1 MAKENQK
8 RIRVRAAQN
17 IVSIGLIS
25 IEAVLVFS
33 EAAWNFPLVINLLI
47 LAGAA
52 LSGLFF
58 IAERE
63 KKDGRIKRPHV
74 SSVLSLVCWTW
85 FAVAMLLEQ
94 VNPGVYGVDLAA
106 LGPLL
111 INIGGSAILAA
122 IFTIT
127 ALIVTTKGWSS

>member
-1 MAKENQK
+1 MAKEKQK
-8 RIRVRAAQN
+8 GMSARVAQN
-17 IVSIGLIS
+17 IVPIGLIF

-33 EAAWNFPLVINLLI
+33 EAAWNLPLAVNLLI

-58 IAERE
+58 ILERE
-63 KKDGRIKRPHV
+63 KKDGRIKGPHI
-74 SSVLSLVCWTW
+74 SSVLSFVCWAW

-94 VNPGVYGVDLAA
+94 VNPGIYGVDLGA

-111 INIGGSAILAA
+111 VNIGGSAVLAA

-127 ALIVTTKGWSS
+127 ALVVTAKRWPS